1 MTASNPVSAAR
12 PDLEALHAGFLAL
25 LPRIER
31 HGRVCFRGVKCPHRK
46 ADFLAEM
53 AAIAWRWYVRLAQR
67 GKDAG
72 RFPSAL
78 AAFAARAVRS
88 GRRLCGQER
97 ARDVLSPLAQRR
109 RGFTVGPIPG
119 GRPNGDVLEEALRD
133 NRRTPVP
140 DQVAF
145 RCDFPEWLR
154 TYDRGKRRLIQDLM
168 AGARTLDAAAKHRL
182 SATRV
187 SQLRGEFHCDWV
199 CFGAGRAGRRGRRER
214 PDGDRVMAE
223 TL

>member
-1 MTASNPVSAAR
+1 MPASTPAPAAQ
-12 PDLEALHAGFLAL
+12 PGPEALHAGFLAL

-53 AAIAWRWYVRLAQR
+53 AGIAWRWYVRLARR

-97 ARDVLSPLAQRR
+97 ARDALSPLAQRR
-109 RGFTVGPIPG
+109 RGFAVGPIFS
-119 GRPNGDVLEEALRD
+119 GRLNGDILDEALRD
-133 NRRTPVP
+133 NRMTPVP

-154 TYDRGKRRLIQDLM
+154 TYDRGKRRLIRDLM

-182 SATRV
+182 SAARV
-187 SQLRGEFHCDWV
+187 SQLRREFHRDWV
-199 CFGAGRAGRRGRRER
+199 RFGADRAGRRGRREKA
-214 PDGDRVMAE
+214 DGDRVAAGA
-223 TL
+223 L